1 MSLINWLW
9 LEELLVRSA
18 EEEIAAN
25 SPRLA
30 ELKTYAFCLEFDVL
44 DASIAFSFG
53 TREDVERVGVISDTS
68 QSGYRALELSPGRW
82 RHARVPITDP
92 GGAWLQVAPILEK
105 IRENLADD
113 DATAEAVEFTWL
125 RFEYLAECVVQRLV
139 ERDAFRGLSRAA
151 EFVAFAANDQERL
164 EEVEDRLCKLYPSYN
179 RATAEWAEHARPAD
193 IQAELAEM
201 FESADPA
208 AAAGELRREVLRRRA
223 CQSGKCNRHP
233 PPRTTLRCTYCQ
245 RWFCSECKA
254 GHAHPELAAPQPF
267 FVM

>member
-25 SPRLA
+25 ARRLSD
-30 ELKTYAFCLEFDVL
+30 ERTYAFCLEFDAL
-44 DASIAFSFG
+44 DATLAFSFG
-53 TREDVERVGVISDTS
+53 TREDVEKAATTGDAALA
-68 QSGYRALELSPGRW
+68 GYRALELTPSFW
-82 RHARVPITDP
+82 RRSRVPIEDP
-92 GGAWLQVAPILEK
+92 CGSWLHVTPILEK
-105 IRENLADD
+105 IRENLADE
-113 DATAEAVEFTWL
+113 DATAESVEFAWL

-139 ERDAFRGLSRAA
+139 ERDAFRGLSRAS
-151 EFVAFAANDQERL
+151 EFIAFAANDQERL

-179 RATAEWAEHARPAD
+179 RATVEWAEHARPAD
-193 IQAELAEM
+193 IQAELAEL
-201 FESADPA
+201 FESAES
-208 AAAGELRREVLRRRA
+208 AAAGDLRRGVLRRRT

-233 PPRTTLRCTYCQ
+233 PPRTTVRCTYCR

-267 FVM
+267 FVL